1 LLGACLAPTDPVLAS
16 DVQIISVDTDRKLT
30 RKGLLYRLKIDQ
42 VIHVSCLI
50 FRQENLRGDYHGYVC
65 KDTADV
71 LP

>member
-1 LLGACLAPTDPVLAS
+1 MPVSCLWFPVIIDPIA
-16 DVQIISVDTDRKLT
+16 VDTDRKLT

-50 FRQENLRGDYHGYVC
+50 FRHENLRGDYHGYVC